1 MHKAD
6 FHLKAPF
13 LPAGDQPKAIGR
25 LTERFING
33 SKRELL
39 LGATGTGKTFVM
51 AHLIKEL
58 GLPTL
63 VLAHNKT
70 LAGQLYGEFKQFF
83 PENRVGYFISYYD
96 YYQPEAYIPTTDT
109 YIEKDSSRNDDIDRL
124 RHFATTQLL
133 EGNDCVIVASVSCI
147 YGIGS
152 PETYRE
158 LSVEIMRE
166 MDLPLERLCRQL
178 ADIQYER
185 TQFDL
190 ARGKFRVSGDIV
202 EIHPASEENYVVR
215 IEYFGD
221 TIEEI
226 LIVSPIEKRRVRSL
240 DTIKIY
246 PKSHYV
252 AERET
257 MRWAITAIRTEME
270 EREAYFKTHGKLI
283 EAQRIRE
290 RTENDLAMMES
301 VGFCSGIENYSR
313 YLTGRGPG
321 EPPPTLVDY
330 FGKEFLLIVDE
341 SHVTLPQVRGMYN
354 GDRSRKEVLV
364 EYGFRLPSALDNRPL
379 TFDEFVFRWDRVLFV
394 SATPARYEI
403 EQVAQVTELINRP
416 TGLLDPAIEVMPA
429 RDEVPLLFDEI
440 VKETR
445 SGGKVLVTALTKKMA
460 EDLTDFLTE
469 RGIRARY
476 LHSDIDAMERLKIV
490 MDLRRNLF
498 DVLVGVNLLREGLDM
513 PEVSL
518 VAILDADK
526 EGFLRSGDAL
536 IQTIGRAARNE
547 RGRAILF
554 GDTVTEGMKK
564 AIDETRR
571 RRHIQEEFN
580 AAHGITPRSI
590 ANKAILDIET
600 HVPGKERRTQKKL
613 SRKELYRRI
622 GELETEMRRAAENW
636 DFEYAAILRDKIF
649 EYKGMLGEE

>member
-1 MHKAD
+1 MRKAD
-6 FHLKAPF
+6 FHLNAPF
-13 LPAGDQPKAIGR
+13 SPAGDQPKAIAQ
-25 LTERFING
+25 LTRNFRNG
-33 SKRELL
+33 SRRELL

-51 AHLIKEL
+51 ANLIKKL

-109 YIEKDSSRNDDIDRL
+109 YIEKDSSRNDDIDRM
-124 RHFATTQLL
+124 RHFATSQLL
-133 EGNDCVIVASVSCI
+133 EGNDCIIVASVSCI

-152 PETYRE
+152 PEAYRE
-158 LSVEIMRE
+158 LSVELLRGR
-166 MDLPLERLCRQL
+166 DLPMERLCRQL

-190 ARGKFRVSGDIV
+190 SRGKFRVSGDII
-202 EIHPASEENYVVR
+202 EIHPAYEENQLVR

-226 LIVSPIEKRRVRSL
+226 LIVDPLEKRKIRSL
-240 DTIKIY
+240 DAVKIY

-252 AERET
+252 AEKET
-257 MRWAITAIRTEME
+257 MARAIAAIRAEIE
-270 EREAYFKTHGKLI
+270 EQEAAFRRRNKLI

-321 EPPPTLVDY
+321 EPPPTLLDY
-330 FGKEFLLIVDE
+330 FGKEFLLIIDE

-379 TFDEFVFRWDRVLFV
+379 NFDEFRERWDRVLFA

-403 EQVAQVTELINRP
+403 EQVRQVTELINRP
-416 TGLLDPAIEVMPA
+416 TGLLDPALDVFPA
-429 RDEVPLLFDEI
+429 RDEVPRLFDEI

-445 SGGKVLVTALTKKMA
+445 AGGKVLVTALTKKMA
-460 EDLTDFLTE
+460 EDLTDFLSE
-469 RGIRARY
+469 RGLRARY

-498 DVLVGVNLLREGLDM
+498 DVLVGVNLLREGLDI

-526 EGFLRSGDAL
+526 EGFLRSGDSL

-547 RGRAILF
+547 KGRAILF
-554 GDTVTEGMKK
+554 GDTITEGMKK

-571 RRHIQEEFN
+571 RRRIQEEFN
-580 AAHGITPRSI
+580 AAHDITPRSI
-590 ANKAILDIET
+590 ANKAILDIEA
-600 HVPGKERRTQKKL
+600 HVPGKGKKVEKKIA
-613 SRKELYRRI
+613 RKELYRRI
-622 GELETEMRRAAENW
+622 GELEAEMRRAAENW
-636 DFEYAAILRDKIF
+636 DFEYAAILRDRLF
-649 EYKGMLGEE
+649 EYKGLLGEE

>member
-1 MHKAD
+1 MQSR
-6 FHLKAPF
+6 FEIKAPF
-13 LPAGDQPKAIGR
+13 APAGDQPRAIAQ
-25 LTERFING
+25 LTKNFRGG

-51 AHLIKEL
+51 ANLIKEL

-83 PENRVGYFISYYD
+83 PANRVGYFISYYD

-109 YIEKDSSRNDDIDRL
+109 YIEKDSSRNDEIDRM
-124 RHFATTQLL
+124 RHFATSQLL

-152 PETYRE
+152 PEAYRE
-158 LSVEIMRE
+158 LSVELLRG
-166 MDLPLERLCRQL
+166 MDLPMERLCRQL

-190 ARGKFRVSGDIV
+190 SRGKFRVSGDIV
-202 EIHPASEENYVVR
+202 EIHPAYEENHLVR

-221 TIEEI
+221 TVEEI
-226 LIVSPIEKRRVRSL
+226 LIVDPLEKRRIRSL
-240 DTIKIY
+240 DAVKVY

-252 AERET
+252 AEKET
-257 MRWAITAIRTEME
+257 MDRAVVAIRAEME
-270 EREAYFKTHGKLI
+270 AQEALFKKRNKLI

-290 RTENDLAMMES
+290 RTENDLAMMGS

-341 SHVTLPQVRGMYN
+341 SHVTLPQVRGMFN

-379 TFDEFVFRWDRVLFV
+379 NFDEFRERWDRVLFT

-403 EQVAQVTELINRP
+403 EQVRQVTELINRP
-416 TGLLDPAIEVMPA
+416 TGLLDPVLDILPA
-429 RDEVPLLFDEI
+429 REEVPLLFDEI
-440 VKETR
+440 VKETGA
-445 SGGKVLVTALTKKMA
+445 GGKVLVTALTKKMA
-460 EDLTDFLTE
+460 EDLTDFLSG

-490 MDLRRNLF
+490 MDLRRGLF
-498 DVLVGVNLLREGLDM
+498 DVLVGVNLLREGLDN
-513 PEVSL
+513 PEVTL
-518 VAILDADK
+518 VGILDADK
-526 EGFLRSGDAL
+526 EGFLRGGDSL
-536 IQTIGRAARNE
+536 IQTIGRAARNLN
-547 RGRAILF
+547 GRAILF
-554 GDTVTEGMKK
+554 ADQVTDGMKK

-571 RRHIQEEFN
+571 RRRIQEDFN
-580 AAHGITPRSI
+580 AAHGITPQSI
-590 ANKAILDIET
+590 LNKAILDIES
-600 HVPGKERRTQKKL
+600 HVPGKGKKAQKKL
-613 SRKELYRRI
+613 ARKELARRI
-622 GELETEMRRAAENW
+622 AELESEMKRAAEGW
-636 DFEYAAILRDKIF
+636 DFEYAAILRDRIF
-649 EYKGMLGEE
+649 EYKGLLGEE